1 MRNLVLSVTV
11 LCGVVA
17 CSKEGEKKAAPEPA
31 AAPVAA
37 PAPAAPAAPQVRPE
51 EVDPCAV
58 FPKEDAEALMGGP
71 VDPPVSQNHSEG
83 SILSCSYAQAVKVD
97 PKADKKKK
105 EKKDKKGVR
114 QPGVEDAVPV
124 LTYTAQAAKRTRT
137 KDAAEAV
144 QRMQSSGATITTEAT
159 DVGGSPAIWVKEAS
173 MLFTDK
179 NGWIVNTSSTIKG
192 DRLAASKALMEKIL
206 PRLQPAPE

>member
-1 MRNLVLSVTV
+1 MILIVTV
-11 LCGVVA
+11 VCGVGA
-17 CSKEGEKKAAPEPA
+17 CAKEEKKAAPEPA
-31 AAPVAA
+31 ASPVAA

-71 VDPPVSQNHSEG
+71 VDPAVSQNHSEG
-83 SILSCSYAQAVKVD
+83 SILSCSYPLAVKVD

-105 EKKDKKGVR
+105 DKKDKKGVR
-114 QPGVEDAVPV
+114 QPGVDDAVPV

-137 KDAAEAV
+137 NGAAEAV
-144 QRMQSSGATITTEAT
+144 ERMKASGATITTEAT
-159 DVGGSPAIWVKEAS
+159 DVGGTPAIWVKEAG

-179 NGWIVNTSSTIKG
+179 NGWIVNTSATTPG
-192 DRLAASKALMEKIL
+192 DRLAMSKALMEKIL